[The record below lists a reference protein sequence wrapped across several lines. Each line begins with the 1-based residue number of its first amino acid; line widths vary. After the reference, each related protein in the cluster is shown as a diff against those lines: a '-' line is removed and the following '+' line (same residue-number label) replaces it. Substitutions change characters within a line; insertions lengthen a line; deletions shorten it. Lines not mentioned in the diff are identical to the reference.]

1 MALWQL
7 MHLGTSWALKN
18 RTPCAQLHM
27 NYAHLASVRFEHAVC
42 IYIYIFKKKIITI
55 ESYSYSTCGMFD
67 LQFIGLILTKA
78 VEG

>member
-1 MALWQL
+1 MALWEL
-7 MHLGTSWALKN
+7 MHLGTSWALTN

-27 NYAHLASVRFEHAVC
+27 NDAHLASARFEHAVC
-42 IYIYIFKKKIITI
+42 RGSI